1 LVRLVDDKDND
12 DIDDDDDKEISNH
25 SPACFG
31 YFG

>member
-25 SPACFG
+25 SPTCFG